1 MLAVKKLLI
10 GSLILTLLFSLS
22 LSSRAA
28 EAIQNPLEWI
38 EKMELTVMGENGSGN
53 LVNRLD
59 QLELAVTGR
68 MKDGNLVE
76 RLSRLQTYLYANQ
89 PYDISL
95 IYKIQALE
103 WVVFKEAQDGA
114 MKTRTE
120 KMERILLGQSY
131 SGPLNKRL
139 EKLIGQ
145 VFTDGAVKGHWVD
158 IPVGSLLKIR
168 LNQSLSSAS
177 NQAQD
182 HFQYVVEETV
192 IQNSRVIFLKGTV
205 GTGTLAE
212 VRRPE
217 NLGRD
222 AQLMLDFG
230 EIRALDGTPVKVG
243 NGKKAAEIN
252 RSRQWAVGAS
262 AAGML
267 AFGPGGI
274 LLGLAIRGHE
284 ETIPTG
290 TQLYIQV
297 QEPIRIYTINE

>member
-1 MLAVKKLLI
+1 MI
-10 GSLILTLLFSLS
+10 ILS
-22 LSSRAA
+22 LVALLQFCLTTPLRA
-28 EAIQNPLEWI
+28 EEVIQNPSDWLGN
-38 EKMELTVMGENGSGN
+38 MELTVVGTNGSGS
-53 LVNRLD
+53 LIERLER
-59 QLELAVTGR
+59 LETAVTGR
-68 MKDGNLVE
+68 MKEGNLVE
-76 RLSRLQTYLYANQ
+76 RLSRLQTVLYINQ

-103 WVVFKEAQDGA
+103 WVVFKASQAGSMTA
-114 MKTRTE
+114 RTE
-120 KMERILLGQSY
+120 TMEKLLMGQSY
-131 SGPLNKRL
+131 TGPLNKRL

-145 VFTDGAVKGHWVD
+145 VFPDGTVKGHWVD
-158 IPVGSLLKIR
+158 IPAGSLLKIR
-168 LNQSLSSAS
+168 LNQSLNSVS
-177 NQAQD
+177 NQPQD
-182 HFQYVVEETV
+182 HFQYIVDETV
-192 IQNSRVIFLKGTV
+192 VQNSRVIFLKGTI

-212 VRRPE
+212 VRPPE

-230 EIRALDGTPVKVG
+230 EIRALDGTLVKVG

-284 ETIPTG
+284 ETIPDG

-297 QEPIRIYTINE
+297 QEPIRIYTISE